1 MKKRLKVL
9 SLICLFSLCIHSI
22 AFSNVLRGRLEKFG
36 ALGILPASF
45 INVTICKKNGDG
57 LKTVVTG
64 SDGMYSFSDM
74 EPGIYILKIWV
85 KGFDYDPLSHKVKIL
100 EEINVTDAKTII
112 IHHFTFKLPKEQEII
127 SINLMRFTNEESPFI
142 AQGSHYALPDDVNI
156 WPVLKC
162 KSGNYL
168 LSTEKPV
175 KINKDGKWRS
185 REIWVDRPVEEILA
199 VLVTKDG
206 DHYFRY
212 LISNNDRAEFHQLPS
227 KSYILAKRRIIIH

>member
-9 SLICLFSLCIHSI
+9 SLICLVPLCIHSI

-36 ALGILPASF
+36 TLGILPASF
-45 INVTICKKNGDG
+45 INVTICKKNGDSI
-57 LKTVVTG
+57 KTVVTG
-64 SDGMYSFSDM
+64 SDGMYSFSDI
-74 EPGIYILKIWV
+74 EPGIYILKIRV
-85 KGFDYDPLSHKVKIL
+85 KGFENDPLSHIVKIL

-112 IHHFTFKLPKEQEII
+112 IHRFTFELPKEQEFP
-127 SINLMRFTNEESPFI
+127 SINSMRFINEGYRFI

-162 KSGNYL
+162 KGGNYL

-175 KINKDGKWRS
+175 KIYKNGKWIS

-199 VLVTKDG
+199 VLVTEGG
-206 DHYFRY
+206 DHYFRF
-212 LISNNDRAEFHQLPS
+212 LISNNDQAEFHQLPAR
-227 KSYILAKRRIIIH
+227 SYILAKRRIIIH